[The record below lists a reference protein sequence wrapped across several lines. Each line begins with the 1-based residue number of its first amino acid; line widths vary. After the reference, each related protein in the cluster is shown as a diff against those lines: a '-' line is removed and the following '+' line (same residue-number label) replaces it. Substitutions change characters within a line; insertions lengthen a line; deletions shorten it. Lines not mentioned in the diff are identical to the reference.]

1 MLLSEIILKM
11 QKLPSITKR
20 RQNDGAVSQ
29 ERCQIL
35 TQFQNVKWFLGL
47 IHEIC
52 KVSSIS
58 ENFFS
63 LVVKGLNMVVKC
75 SSCRQCPLSS
85 SNIEC
90 GREHT

>member
-1 MLLSEIILKM
+1 MLLSEIILRM

-52 KVSSIS
+52 EVSSIS

-63 LVVKGLNMVVKC
+63 LVVKGLTILN
-75 SSCRQCPLSS
+75 
-85 SNIEC
+85 
-90 GREHT
+90 

>member
-1 MLLSEIILKM
+1 MLLSEIILRM

-52 KVSSIS
+52 EVSSIS

-63 LVVKGLNMVVKC
+63 LVVKGL
-75 SSCRQCPLSS
+75 
-85 SNIEC
+85 IEKVYVT
-90 GREHT
+90 GKAGFPS